1 MDVYKSIHM
10 RPIENSSTPL
20 RKGEDVRAEFAR
32 RGLSI
37 SGWARLH
44 GYSAQ
49 LVYGV
54 LTGRNRGLRGQSHE
68 IAVRLGLKHGLIGRV
83 ADIDAL
89 ATGFAPD
96 SSATGPP
103 PARGQTQP

>member
-1 MDVYKSIHM
+1 MSMIDNITM
-10 RPIENSSTPL
+10 PL
-20 RKGEDVRAEFAR
+20 RSGAQIRSEFAR

-68 IAVRLGLKHGLIGRV
+68 IAVRLGLKRGLIGHV
-83 ADIDAL
+83 SDIDTL
-89 ATGFAPD
+89 ARTPEGVHSPQHRGD
-96 SSATGPP
+96 SDT
-103 PARGQTQP
+103 

>member
-1 MDVYKSIHM
+1 MQ
-10 RPIENSSTPL
+10 NSTTQL
-20 RKGEDVRAEFAR
+20 RKGAEVREEFVR

-37 SGWARLH
+37 SSWARLH

-68 IAVRLGLKHGLIGRV
+68 IAVRLGLKHGLIGHTT
-83 ADIDAL
+83 DIDCLAL
-89 ATGFAPD
+89 C
-96 SSATGPP
+96 SAQTPIVAGPP
-103 PARGQTQP
+103 QEARQPTT

>member
-1 MDVYKSIHM
+1 MLSIT
-10 RPIENSSTPL
+10 NSNTPL
-20 RKGEDVRAEFAR
+20 RSGAEVRSEFSR

-54 LTGRNRGLRGQSHE
+54 LTGRNQGLRGQSHE

-83 ADIDAL
+83 SDIDAFVQG
-89 ATGFAPD
+89 TPTEGAPSPRQGGD
-96 SSATGPP
+96 SEI
-103 PARGQTQP
+103 

>member
-1 MDVYKSIHM
+1 MQ
-10 RPIENSSTPL
+10 NSTTSLRSTAEIRL
-20 RKGEDVRAEFAR
+20 EFAR

-44 GYSAQ
+44 GYSVQ

-83 ADIDAL
+83 SDIDAL
-89 ATGFAPD
+89 VQGAPTEGAHSPRHGGD
-96 SSATGPP
+96 PET
-103 PARGQTQP
+103 

>member
-1 MDVYKSIHM
+1 M
-10 RPIENSSTPL
+10 ENSTTSL
-20 RKGEDVRAEFAR
+20 RNIAEIRLEFAR

-83 ADIDAL
+83 SDIDAL
-89 ATGFAPD
+89 VQGAPTEGAHSPRHGGD
-96 SSATGPP
+96 PET
-103 PARGQTQP
+103 

>member
-1 MDVYKSIHM
+1 MPPLEEST
-10 RPIENSSTPL
+10 TPL

-54 LTGRNRGLRGQSHE
+54 LTGRNQGSRGQSHE
-68 IAVRLGLKHGLIGRV
+68 IAVRLGLKHGLIGHV
-83 ADIDAL
+83 SDIDAFVQ
-89 ATGFAPD
+89 GAPTEGTSRLD
-96 SSATGPP
+96 REVAQKSD
-103 PARGQTQP
+103 

>member
-1 MDVYKSIHM
+1 MQ
-10 RPIENSSTPL
+10 NSTTSLRSTAEIRL
-20 RKGEDVRAEFAR
+20 EFAR

-54 LTGRNRGLRGQSHE
+54 LTGRNRCLRGQSHE

-83 ADIDAL
+83 SDIDAL
-89 ATGFAPD
+89 VQGAPTEGAHSPRHGGD
-96 SSATGPP
+96 PET
-103 PARGQTQP
+103 

>member
-1 MDVYKSIHM
+1 MLL
-10 RPIENSSTPL
+10 IENSSTPL
-20 RKGEDVRAEFAR
+20 RRGEDVRAEFAR

-83 ADIDAL
+83 SDIDAL
-89 ATGFAPD
+89 TLGSAPD
-96 SSATGPP
+96 PVPIEPP
-103 PARGQTQP
+103 PTGGRTKT

>member
-1 MDVYKSIHM
+1 MF
-10 RPIENSSTPL
+10 PIQTTKTPL
-20 RKGEDVRAEFAR
+20 RSGAQVRSEFAR

-54 LTGRNRGLRGQSHE
+54 LTGRNQGLRGQSHE

-83 ADIDAL
+83 SEIDAL
-89 ATGFAPD
+89 VQGAPNEGAHSPRQGGD
-96 SSATGPP
+96 PET
-103 PARGQTQP
+103 

>member
-1 MDVYKSIHM
+1 ML
-10 RPIENSSTPL
+10 NSNTTL
-20 RKGEDVRAEFAR
+20 RNGDEIRAEFAR

-37 SGWARLH
+37 SGWARSH

-54 LTGRNRGLRGQSHE
+54 LAGRNRGLRGQSHE

-83 ADIDAL
+83 TDIDAL
-89 ATGFAPD
+89 GSETFHTITATSPLKGGL
-96 SSATGPP
+96 TK
-103 PARGQTQP
+103 T

>member
-1 MDVYKSIHM
+1 MED
-10 RPIENSSTPL
+10 STTSL
-20 RKGEDVRAEFAR
+20 RSGAEIRLEFAR

-68 IAVRLGLKHGLIGRV
+68 IAVRLGLKHGLIGRI

-89 ATGFAPD
+89 VPGSAPELPV
-96 SSATGPP
+96 AGLP
-103 PARGQTQP
+103 PAGGQTKT

>member
-1 MDVYKSIHM
+1 MQ
-10 RPIENSSTPL
+10 NSTTSLRSTAEIRL
-20 RKGEDVRAEFAR
+20 EFAR

-83 ADIDAL
+83 SDIDAL
-89 ATGFAPD
+89 VQGAPTEGAHSPRHGGD
-96 SSATGPP
+96 PET
-103 PARGQTQP
+103 

>member
-1 MDVYKSIHM
+1 MQ
-10 RPIENSSTPL
+10 NSTTSLRSTAEIRL
-20 RKGEDVRAEFAR
+20 EFAR

-83 ADIDAL
+83 SDIDAL
-89 ATGFAPD
+89 VQRAPTEGAHSPRHGGD
-96 SSATGPP
+96 PET
-103 PARGQTQP
+103 

>member
-1 MDVYKSIHM
+1 M
-10 RPIENSSTPL
+10 ENSTTSL
-20 RKGEDVRAEFAR
+20 RNIAEIRLEFAR

-68 IAVRLGLKHGLIGRV
+68 IAVRLGLKHGLSGRV
-83 ADIDAL
+83 SDIDAL
-89 ATGFAPD
+89 VQGAPTEGAHSPRHGGD
-96 SSATGPP
+96 PET
-103 PARGQTQP
+103 

>member
-1 MDVYKSIHM
+1 M
-10 RPIENSSTPL
+10 ENSTTSL
-20 RKGEDVRAEFAR
+20 RSSAEIRLEFAR

-89 ATGFAPD
+89 APGSARD

-103 PARGQTQP
+103 PAGGQTQP

>member
-1 MDVYKSIHM
+1 M
-10 RPIENSSTPL
+10 ENSTTSL
-20 RKGEDVRAEFAR
+20 RNTAEIRLEFAR

-83 ADIDAL
+83 SDIDAL
-89 ATGFAPD
+89 VQGAPTEGAHSPRHGGD
-96 SSATGPP
+96 PET
-103 PARGQTQP
+103 